1 MGQGLTRRRYGSG
14 HPRSGSRARAPYPP
28 RWALGENPSSQPERD
43 LARKYKTAQ
52 NFRNWWLR
60 ISGTHMVF
68 SCMVNSLVPDLI
80 TIVPEP
86 RQIDG
91 NQQVLAKW
99 AQSDLP
105 SLCGLYSLF
114 AAIHHNSYDTGMT
127 LQISVSGACDKQPK
141 PRNLRGSQLASC

>member
-1 MGQGLTRRRYGSG
+1 MDEF
-14 HPRSGSRARAPYPP
+14 P
-28 RWALGENPSSQPERD
+28 ENV
-43 LARKYKTAQ
+43 
-52 NFRNWWLR
+52 RNWLNDKGVGSPGR
-60 ISGTHMVF
+60 IRTSNI
-68 SCMVNSLVPDLI
+68 SVNSLVPDLI

-127 LQISVSGACDKQPK
+127 PHM
-141 PRNLRGSQLASC
+141 LAASN